1 MHVRL
6 CQGCYE
12 VVTRLLQPSFFYMG
26 LPLVG
31 VALSLNQCDS
41 NAVWVLYLH
50 IHGVTVTLDGCYSYT
65 CMGV

>member
-1 MHVRL
+1 M
-6 CQGCYE
+6 
-12 VVTRLLQPSFFYMG
+12 
-26 LPLVG
+26 G